1 MKKLLCIILMFAVGV
16 SLFACGGGDV
26 SSADDNESALPDGN
40 SISPESK
47 TESAKESSDAEDLSE
62 TISEEISEGP
72 SEEPS
77 EEEPE
82 SPYLDGKRLVVF
94 GDSITALGSW
104 GRTSAEKLN
113 MYFFNGAMGGITS
126 AQGIVRFPA
135 YVAAR
140 DADYV
145 TLLFGLND
153 MIMVTAGNPRVTP
166 EQFEENMK
174 TLVQMVRDCGAEP
187 ILLTANPL
195 DPNKFWAAQ
204 GQSKS
209 MYESVGGDPLAWE
222 EVYNDVTRK
231 VASETGAYLIDMFR
245 ACEGVNYNVLLYDG
259 IHLASKGNQIFVDTL
274 VEWFESNYEHDP
286 EAEKIVE
293 NEAHMEVTA
302 ETGRISLYSD
312 DPDAWYTVEPSLMS
326 IQSYGGALRLANT
339 NGLWPY
345 AECLPESPLLIS
357 VEDGYLYYNIAT
369 NGVSASII
377 IFFDGATPSA
387 YTEGTYVSINSRLGA
402 KCNEVGD
409 IMPNQTLKGKIKLS
423 ELNIPAKN
431 IKDGMV
437 LITGIKVFAAGTAY
451 QQVMLRELS
460 VGIETE

>member
-1 MKKLLCIILMFAVGV
+1 MKKLLCLALCLLLVT
-16 SLFACGGGDV
+16 SLAACGGNGGETSEAPSEEEVV
-26 SSADDNESALPDGN
+26 SVPQTGSEQEISEEISAEVS
-40 SISPESK
+40 E
-47 TESAKESSDAEDLSE
+47 ELSE
-62 TISEEISEGP
+62 EISEEISEEV
-72 SEEPS
+72 S
-77 EEEPE
+77 EEPE
-82 SPYLDGKRLVVF
+82 SPYIDGKKLVVF

-104 GRTSAEKLN
+104 GREAADKLN

-145 TLLFGLND
+145 TLLFGMND

-209 MYESVGGDPLAWE
+209 MYASVGGDPLAWE

-231 VASETGAYLIDMFR
+231 VAADTGAYLIDMFA
-245 ACEGVNYNVLLYDG
+245 ACEGVNYNTLLSDG
-259 IHLASKGNQIFVDTL
+259 IHLAARGNAIFTQAL
-274 VEWFESNYEHDP
+274 VEWFETNYEHDP
-286 EAEKIVE
+286 QAEKVTETQTYSYI
-293 NEAHMEVTA
+293 TA
-302 ETGRISLYSD
+302 ENPKADLVSMKPED
-312 DPDAWYTVEPSLMS
+312 WYTLDPSLLTVRYS
-326 IQSYGGALRLANT
+326 GKALRLTNT

-345 AECLPESPLLIS
+345 AECLPASPVSIP
-357 VEDGYLYYNIAT
+357 VQDGYLYYDIST
-369 NGVSASII
+369 GGVSASII
-377 IFFDGATPSA
+377 IFFDGSTPSA
-387 YTEGTYVSINSRLGA
+387 YTEGTYVSINAKIGA
-402 KCNEVGD
+402 ECNEVGD
-409 IMPNQTLKGKIKLS
+409 IKPNQKLTGKIALS
-423 ELNIPAKN
+423 SLGIPAQN
-431 IKDGMV
+431 IKDGSV
-437 LITGIKVFAAGTAY
+437 LITGVKVFVAGTAY
-451 QQVMLRELS
+451 QPVTIRELA